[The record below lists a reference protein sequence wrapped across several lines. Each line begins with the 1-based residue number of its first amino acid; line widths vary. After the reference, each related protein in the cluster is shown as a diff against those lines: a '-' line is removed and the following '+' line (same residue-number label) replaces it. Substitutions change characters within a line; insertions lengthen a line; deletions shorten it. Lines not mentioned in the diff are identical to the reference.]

1 MIFSHI
7 PLPRWKVKSFRE
19 FHIDQTVS
27 CQITWIGLF
36 TLRRCIWY
44 NFYSQKTWKHNFQ
57 HQLNKSLH
65 FLEPLLNE
73 DKFCNIW
80 FFSRNELWIV
90 MVSSTLECC
99 IIYFTNW
106 TTYLLPLP
114 LRRLMQHVLSCDK
127 RHSGTVGG
135 CFQKLRQLFVLSA

>member
-1 MIFSHI
+1 MLLNSAI
-7 PLPRWKVKSFRE
+7 V
-19 FHIDQTVS
+19 
-27 CQITWIGLF
+27 LF
-36 TLRRCIWY
+36 WDERLLWFLAIYHFQDERLNRSESSIWY

-99 IIYFTNW
+99 IIYFKNW